1 MAKTQAV
8 QAPDGREWTVRSYRF
23 RFPRFFAVGSSS
35 SGSFL
40 ARLVVVL
47 VFGLVFWLVAVLLK
61 LLVHPFRRAAWVDAT
76 SVKPEAK
83 VLLWRTKRGREEAV
97 AAEVAE
103 ALRAGTPPQPQGA
116 EERKP

>member
-1 MAKTQAV
+1 MSKTQAV

-23 RFPRFFAVGSSS
+23 RWPRFLPVGSSS

-47 VFGLVFWLVAVLLK
+47 LFGLVFWLVAVLLK
-61 LLVHPFRRAAWVDAT
+61 ALVHPFRRAAWVDAK
-76 SVKPEAK
+76 SSRPDAK
-83 VLLWRTKRGREEAV
+83 VLLWKTKRGREEQV

-103 ALRAGTPPQPQGA
+103 ALKAGTAPQPQGA
-116 EERKP
+116 EER